1 MADKKEMLINALRQ
15 EPQEVG
21 VWNMPRKNKLIGALS
36 DTLGMY
42 DKGISENLSPS
53 LSEGLGLTGTT
64 KMLDNASYG
73 ETPTAEGLQD
83 AGMLALN
90 FVGNPLI
97 KGIPKGLKALRNFKS
112 EY

>member
-1 MADKKEMLINALRQ
+1 MADKREMLANALMQ
-15 EPQEVG
+15 EPQEKG
-21 VWNMPRKNKLIGALS
+21 LWNQPRKNKLIGALS

-42 DKGISENLSPS
+42 DKGISQHLSPTI
-53 LSEGLGLTGTT
+53 SEGLGLTGTT
-64 KMLDNASYG
+64 KMLDGASYG
-73 ETPTAEGLQD
+73 DTPTTDGLQD

-90 FVGNPLI
+90 FVGSPLI